1 MREPKVKPD
10 ATRLELEVAGA
21 LAGLKLKKAGKKT
34 GVRIVNVL
42 DDDDEVFLDE
52 DLSLASS
59 LRLKTKKRSP
69 QKELRPEV
77 VVATKDDKPDLV
89 PAEPGKN
96 IIKFSPKLS
105 FVDASGA
112 SIKFL
117 MELQNTVGTAGE
129 PYNEPSMLL
138 RVDPVLEGSALP
150 QCVVDYKAFG
160 TDLRENLLSVHAP
173 GSGEVDDPLN
183 PSLLWGSRD
192 SFQVVGETMKAALGV
207 AKTGISSEV
216 SEEGEVAKEKEQI
229 PQVPTRVKCF
239 TQDDTQGSSF
249 DPKEYE
255 KSLQCYDLDHL
266 ARITT
271 TLGYK
276 AVIAGKVAVDRLREK
291 EKAALSH
298 STKIIEL
305 EVEIVRLKKENTA
318 LNDLKTSLFEEN
330 TNLKKNK

>member
-89 PAEPGKN
+89 PAEP
-96 IIKFSPKLS
+96 
-105 FVDASGA
+105 
-112 SIKFL
+112 
-117 MELQNTVGTAGE
+117 AGE